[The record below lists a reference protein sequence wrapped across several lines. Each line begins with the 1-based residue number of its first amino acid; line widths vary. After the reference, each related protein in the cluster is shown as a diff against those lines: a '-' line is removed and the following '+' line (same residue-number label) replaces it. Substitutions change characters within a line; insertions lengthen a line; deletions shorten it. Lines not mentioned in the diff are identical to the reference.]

1 MREIARTK
9 RLALDH
15 QDFVDRMRDKV
26 PGRPVPSKTQWKKLQ
41 RSVGGSLGFHTSA
54 APPHSVEPENG
65 T

>member
-26 PGRPVPSKTQWKKLQ
+26 PGRPVPSKSQWRKLQ
-41 RSVGGSLGFHTSA
+41 RSIGSPLILPIELTQSDGSGSA
-54 APPHSVEPENG
+54 DPK
-65 T
+65 